1 MANAKT
7 KDFEIFTTIEA
18 TATGATAT
26 IDLNDFVEVADME
39 AFGLEA
45 VEIVLN
51 TDVSDPSTSIYR
63 AQLASEDLSAGF
75 ISHAS
80 YNSLYL
86 TYVNA
91 PQAFVQESLSL
102 GDTSGIRYIPGG
114 TLYIRADRETAAANQ
129 DLAVRLTGKIAKL
142 SAKDYMALALTKASN

>member
-1 MANAKT
+1 MATAKT
-7 KDFEIFTTIEA
+7 KEFEIFTTIEA
-18 TATGATAT
+18 TNTGATAT

-45 VEIVLN
+45 IEIVLN
-51 TDVSDPSTSIYR
+51 TDVADPSTSVYR
-63 AQLASEDLSAGF
+63 AQVATENLGQGF
-75 ISHAS
+75 INHAS

-91 PQAFVQESLSL
+91 ATAFVQESLSL

-114 TLYIRADRETAAANQ
+114 TLYIRADRETAATNQ
-129 DLAVRLTGKIAKL
+129 DLAVRLTGKISKL

>member
-7 KDFEIFTTIEA
+7 KEFEIFTTI
-18 TATGATAT
+18 TATSAGDTAT
-26 IDLNDFVEVADME
+26 INLNDFVEVADME

-45 VEIVLN
+45 VEIVV
-51 TDVSDPSTSIYR
+51 DSTSGNPEGAIYR
-63 AQLASEDLSAGF
+63 AQLAIENLGSGF

-86 TYVNA
+86 TYVNT
-91 PQAFVQESLSL
+91 PLGWSQESLSL
-102 GDTSGIRYIPGG
+102 GDTAGIRYIPGG
-114 TLYIRADRETAAANQ
+114 TLYIRADRETASNNS

>member
-1 MANAKT
+1 MATAKT
-7 KDFEIFTTIEA
+7 KEFEIFTTIEA

-45 VEIVLN
+45 VEIVVDATQAN
-51 TDVSDPSTSIYR
+51 PENSIYR
-63 AQLASEDLSAGF
+63 AQLATEALGNGF

-86 TYVNA
+86 IYVNTN
-91 PQAFVQESLSL
+91 QSFTQESLSL
-102 GDTSGIRYIPGG
+102 GDTSGVRYIPGG
-114 TLYIRADRETAAANQ
+114 TLYIRADRENATANQ

>member
-7 KDFEIFTTIEA
+7 KDFEIFTTI
-18 TATGATAT
+18 TANAAGTTAT

-39 AFGLEA
+39 AFGLEG
-45 VEIVLN
+45 VEIVMD
-51 TDVSDPSTSIYR
+51 TTETTPETSIYR
-63 AQLASEDLSAGF
+63 AQIASENLSGGF

-86 TYVNA
+86 NYTNVLLG
-91 PQAFVQESLSL
+91 FSQESLSL
-102 GDTSGIRYIPGG
+102 GDVSGVRYIPGG
-114 TLYIRADRETAAANQ
+114 TLYIRADRETSAA
-129 DLAVRLTGKIAKL
+129 DVSLAVRLTGKIAKL

>member
-7 KDFEIFTTIEA
+7 KEFEIFTTI
-18 TATGATAT
+18 TADAAGATAT

-39 AFGLEA
+39 AFGLEG
-45 VEIVLN
+45 VEIVI
-51 TDVSDPSTSIYR
+51 DSTQANPENSIYR
-63 AQLASEDLSAGF
+63 AQLASENLGGGF

-91 PQAFVQESLSL
+91 NQAFVQESLSL

-114 TLYIRADRETAAANQ
+114 TLYIRADRESATSNQ

>member
-7 KDFEIFTTIEA
+7 RDFEVFTTITA
-18 TATGATAT
+18 NATGNVAT

-39 AFGLEA
+39 AFGLEG
-45 VEIVLN
+45 VEIVIDSN
-51 TDVSDPSTSIYR
+51 ETTPETAIYR
-63 AQLASEDLSAGF
+63 AQLASENLANGF

-86 TYVNA
+86 NYTNV
-91 PQAFVQESLSL
+91 PLGFTQESLSL
-102 GDTSGIRYIPGG
+102 GDVSGVRYVPGG
-114 TLYIRADRETAAANQ
+114 TLYIRADKETGAN
-129 DLAVRLTGKIAKL
+129 DIFLAVRLTGKIAKL

>member
-7 KDFEIFTTIEA
+7 KEFEIFTTITA
-18 TATGATAT
+18 TAAGATAT

-45 VEIVLN
+45 VEIM
-51 TDVSDPSTSIYR
+51 TDATQTNPENSIFR
-63 AQLASEDLSAGF
+63 AQLASENLGSGF

-86 TYVNA
+86 IYQNTN
-91 PQAFVQESLSL
+91 QSFVRESLSL
-102 GDTSGIRYIPGG
+102 GDTAGVRYIPGG
-114 TLYIRADRETAAANQ
+114 TLYVRADRENSTADQ
-129 DLAVRLTGKIAKL
+129 DLAIRLTGKIAKL